1 MRTNHEA
8 ELRGGPLNFSLE
20 WQLSDRLIALP
31 ESDRAK
37 EKEYDQ
43 SYIKMNEERGSP
55 YNHLGTHSK
64 IKCNPRKHF
73 HSKFYIISIIDRW
86 CIALHYIILLSC
98 VYNILDKM
106 LETFTNTLINFKSYM
121 QMH

>member
-43 SYIKMNEERGSP
+43 SYIKTNEERGSP

-73 HSKFYIISIIDRW
+73 HSKFYIISIIDATVVVG
-86 CIALHYIILLSC
+86 IGGVLHFITSFCSLVYIIYWIQC
-98 VYNILDKM
+98 
-106 LETFTNTLINFKSYM
+106 
-121 QMH
+121 